1 MYDPR
6 HPGKGNKDD
15 TFLELKQTALTL
27 SDRHKRDGGKIAW
40 VSVKLPESKQAVHV
54 SRALLDFAAAD
65 LAIRKLSPDSLV
77 FFVRPNAEL
86 RQDLINRV
94 GITILSYLLQC
105 SLFIVLN

>member
-15 TFLELKQTALTL
+15 TFLEIKQTALTL

-40 VSVKLPESKQAVHV
+40 VSVKLPESQLAAHV
-54 SRALLDFAAAD
+54 TQKLLDFAAVD
-65 LAIRKLSPDSLV
+65 LAVRKLSPDSLV
-77 FFVRPNAEL
+77 FFVQPNAEL

-94 GITILSYLLQC
+94 HKSYTPYFAFL
-105 SLFIVLN
+105 VLKV